1 MLNLYMIDGGASV
14 VYDRQP
20 VAEYP
25 RRVDRRD
32 VAEMILV
39 DGHERPCLS
48 RLGIVDPSRL
58 EDGI

>member
-1 MLNLYMIDGGASV
+1 MIDGGASV
-14 VYDRQP
+14 VYDHQP

-25 RRVDRRD
+25 RRVDRSD

-39 DGHERPCLS
+39 DGEERPYFF

-58 EDGI
+58 EGGT

>member
-1 MLNLYMIDGGASV
+1 MLNLYMIDGGASA

-25 RRVDRRD
+25 RRVDRSD

-39 DGHERPCLS
+39 DGHERPYLS